1 MQSAISSYPPKI
13 NSQILR
19 PFVVLKTQQDLL
31 GKRPLSEVNALPETT
46 PDSAETAFEIHT
58 KIIKGN
64 STEIKLQTNPT
75 SVSLNG
81 DSIVAETLPK
91 EAIQLV
97 TKSPEPID
105 FESNHSTNDDPIEES
120 TEDNTI
126 LNNFKIPDYILD
138 FQKKYRLYSTEE
150 KRKQFFASYKPG
162 KKVNE
167 IPSIFDVKFTSIK
180 AEPENHSVVSDFT
193 YDLELV
199 TNKNEREKIKVSFQ
213 PGKVNMVGQVPNKMD
228 TNARDSF
235 FKQFHFTTDYRSGYA
250 PIDIQAKQEEKE
262 FSYKDH
268 FIKKYSQF
276 FEPSVKNFSLG
287 NKLVQALVSREPAV
301 FLT

>member
-1 MQSAISSYPPKI
+1 MQSNISSYPPKI

-19 PFVVLKTQQDLL
+19 PFVVLKTQQELL
-31 GKRPLSEVNALPETT
+31 GKRPLAEVKTQPESTT
-46 PDSAETAFEIHT
+46 DSLEVAYEIHT

-75 SVSLNG
+75 SIPLNG
-81 DSIVAETLPK
+81 DSVIAEALPR
-91 EAIQLV
+91 EAVQLA
-97 TKSPEPID
+97 TKSPELID

-120 TEDNTI
+120 TEDNSI
-126 LNNFKIPDYILD
+126 INNFKIPDYILD

-150 KRKQFFASYKPG
+150 KRKQFFASFKPEERIN
-162 KKVNE
+162 KNA
-167 IPSIFDVKFTSIK
+167 SIFDMKFS
-180 AEPENHSVVSDFT
+180 AVNMEPENHSVMSDFT

-213 PGKVNMVGQVPNKMD
+213 PGKVSMVGQITNKMD
-228 TNARDSF
+228 TDARDKF
-235 FKQFHFTTDYRSGYA
+235 FKQFNFITDYRSGYA

-268 FIKKYSQF
+268 FIKKYNF
-276 FEPSVKNFSLG
+276 FPIFRTL
-287 NKLVQALVSREPAV
+287 
-301 FLT
+301 F